1 MSNSKNKENLIS
13 SHGVLIYLNGTGV
26 LIQGKSGIGKSECA
40 VELINKGAYL
50 VSDDIVVIEK
60 INDSLIGKAP
70 EQTEGLIEIRGI
82 GIVNIKEI
90 FGIKAIKKKSKVD
103 LIIELIQFNDKHDY
117 ERLGYD
123 RDFLNMLG
131 IDVPIMKIPVSPGR
145 NLSTLIEIAVKKIKL
160 ETLFIKNT

>member
-50 VSDDIVVIEK
+50 ISDDIVIIEK
-60 INDSLIGKAP
+60 INDFLIGKAP

-90 FGIKAIKKKSKVD
+90 FGIKAIKKKIKGG
-103 LIIELIQFNDKHDY
+103 FN
-117 ERLGYD
+117 
-123 RDFLNMLG
+123 N
-131 IDVPIMKIPVSPGR
+131 
-145 NLSTLIEIAVKKIKL
+145 
-160 ETLFIKNT
+160 